1 MNEYLSLVLASASQ
15 PHLCFI
21 LGALI
26 WIVKMWQEIRNMSQS
41 DVRSANPIKIK
52 Y

>member
-15 PHLCFI
+15 RHLCFI

-26 WIVKMWQEIRNMSQS
+26 WIVKTWSEIWNMSQS
-41 DVRSANPIKIK
+41 DVRSENPIKIK